1 MAYDLEIMIIDPG
14 DGTVKVVH
22 HFFGVTEQEAR
33 HYYKEHMGCEY
44 LAAAVRDGRT
54 VETLEEIDD
63 DELPEAEEDDD
74 GEDE

>member
-1 MAYDLEIMIIDPG
+1 MNFDFIPAWANVIAQF
-14 DGTVKVVH
+14 VVH
-22 HFFGVTEQEAR
+22 HFFGLTEQEAR

-74 GEDE
+74 EDEE